1 MPTMTRECLHR
12 PTMAGNTARGA
23 SSPAKP
29 ALMYLE
35 PRSITTAHTSLSSAS
50 SSSGATRRFCKG
62 TACDLFCDRRVDGDV
77 LQGLLPSRLASG
89 AVLVEHGP
97 RHRLEARLPTC
108 SELAAGAVLCLDLLV
123 SGFRCSGAFLVDL
136 LLLPCSGTAHRI
148 VARAHALVEPRLEAG
163 RRAHRACTSGRDTL
177 VLQGACELEKSADE
191 LRGACA
197 GLLGLLRP
205 GLSLLLGTI
214 GDAIVHLVLVDVLG
228 LLDGAD
234 EEHIAAELHRCKG

>member
-1 MPTMTRECLHR
+1 ML
-12 PTMAGNTARGA
+12 A
-23 SSPAKP
+23 SPDDGGKHGT
-29 ALMYLE
+29 
-35 PRSITTAHTSLSSAS
+35 RSILSGEACIDVL
-50 SSSGATRRFCKG
+50 GAKVDHDG
-62 TACDLFCDRRVDGDV
+62 THLAVLSVVFIGGDEKVLQGHRLCDLLCDRRVDGDV

-97 RHRLEARLPTC
+97 RHRIEARLPTC